1 MPKPV
6 ERSCLWKST
15 GGHLL
20 HVTWIQRSRVGNQ
33 LKTSQAAKKYFSVW
47 LRHLR
52 SKGVCNPARASD
64 EAAAVTSGPRARNWT
79 DFRPVRQIFSFI
91 GSQSDGNGSFRIR
104 KFENPPLFIHVHSVR
119 RVAIHRLAAP
129 FRWST
134 APNLFFLFLGGG
146 KALRPTSTASEM
158 TEVQWE
164 SSIERPQL
172 IWEEGSFCF
181 FAVVCVIERHHVNTT
196 LLLSLTV
203 FGSHRKQFNGSLLF
217 FFVSRK
223 ISASFFF
230 FN

>member
-1 MPKPV
+1 METEASGYENSKI
-6 ERSCLWKST
+6 RHFLFKFIRF
-15 GGHLL
+15 GGSPFIVWQLL
-20 HVTWIQRSRVGNQ
+20 SGDQRPQ
-33 LKTSQAAKKYFSVW
+33 ICFSY
-47 LRHLR
+47 
-52 SKGVCNPARASD
+52 
-64 EAAAVTSGPRARNWT
+64 
-79 DFRPVRQIFSFI
+79 
-91 GSQSDGNGSFRIR
+91 
-104 KFENPPLFIHVHSVR
+104 
-119 RVAIHRLAAP
+119 
-129 FRWST
+129 
-134 APNLFFLFLGGG
+134 FLGGG

-230 FN
+230 FQLTNRCIMS